1 MFSRGFVIDDHHH
14 VVMQSGWATLRSW
27 EWLVKKRE
35 SILLQHNLSR
45 DALLEGLL
53 RNSRSHSSTSYI
65 VYHVLLQ
72 LLLLHLLHLLLL
84 LLHIYI
90 YVYICM
96 FILMCMAVYI
106 CIYVYRSL
114 YIYVTMV
121 WLWVEFGIG
130 SSIPE
135 SRQPVYSRLN
145 PMIGVVGSKVGD
157 VMYCHVPCCAVQYG
171 TVSVVR
177 PRKYDVA

>member
-1 MFSRGFVIDDHHH
+1 MFSRGFLTDDQHH
-14 VVMQSGWATLRSW
+14 VVMQSGWSTLRSW

-72 LLLLHLLHLLLL
+72 LLLSYLLQLLL

-96 FILMCMAVYI
+96 FILICMAVYI
-106 CIYVYRSL
+106 CIYVYASLSL
-114 YIYVTMV
+114 YIYMCDHG
-121 WLWVEFGIG
+121 LAMG
-130 SSIPE
+130 
-135 SRQPVYSRLN
+135 
-145 PMIGVVGSKVGD
+145 
-157 VMYCHVPCCAVQYG
+157 
-171 TVSVVR
+171 
-177 PRKYDVA
+177 

>member
-1 MFSRGFVIDDHHH
+1 MFSRGFLIDDQHH
-14 VVMQSGWATLRSW
+14 VVMQSRWSTLRPCG
-27 EWLVKKRE
+27 WLIKKRE
-35 SILLQHNLSR
+35 SILLHHNLTR
-45 DALLEGLL
+45 HALLEGLL

-72 LLLLHLLHLLLL
+72 LLLLHLLQLLR

-90 YVYICM
+90 YVYLYVHINMYGCKYM
-96 FILMCMAVYI
+96 YT
-106 CIYVYRSL
+106 CIYVSL
-114 YIYVTMV
+114 SIYVTMV

-145 PMIGVVGSKVGD
+145 PTIGVVGSKEGD